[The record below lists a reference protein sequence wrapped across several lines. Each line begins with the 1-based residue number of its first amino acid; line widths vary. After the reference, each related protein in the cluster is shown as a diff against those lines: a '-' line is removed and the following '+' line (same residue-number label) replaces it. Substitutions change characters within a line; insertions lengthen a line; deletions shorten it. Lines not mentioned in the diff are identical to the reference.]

1 MRRSTR
7 GWNPSEK
14 ALQNIADQ
22 TLNVRDGEL
31 EPDAKIQREPDPK
44 NQKQAY
50 ESKHYVQWIEAEAA
64 ELQAIQERGV
74 YKLVRRTEDMKVIGS
89 RFSYKIKWSPQNP
102 NQIDRWKV
110 RFLVQG
116 YGLKKGVDFDETFS
130 PTALGASVKIFLYL
144 AHTLQMSLSVVDI
157 SNFFLYGKNERPMYC
172 EQPRGYEEKPR
183 EEWVWLLV
191 GSLYGTPSAPRQ
203 ASKELLKMM
212 SATGFRPL
220 VGDSRWFLKRF
231 DTKNFAMCVVHVD
244 DIALATTKAELRD
257 TVLGEWKT
265 FFRIK

>member
-1 MRRSTR
+1 M
-7 GWNPSEK
+7 
-14 ALQNIADQ
+14 
-22 TLNVRDGEL
+22 
-31 EPDAKIQREPDPK
+31 
-44 NQKQAY
+44 
-50 ESKHYVQWIEAEAA
+50 
-64 ELQAIQERGV
+64 
-74 YKLVRRTEDMKVIGS
+74 
-89 RFSYKIKWSPQNP
+89 
-102 NQIDRWKV
+102 
-110 RFLVQG
+110 
-116 YGLKKGVDFDETFS
+116 
-130 PTALGASVKIFLYL
+130 KIFLYL
-144 AHTLQMSLSVVDI
+144 AQTLQMSMSVIDI

-183 EEWVWLLV
+183 EEWVWLLI

-257 TVLGEWKT
+257 KVLGEWKKC
-265 FFRIK
+265 FRIKVDLMPKSFLNIQLEIRDGGKVLILSQNNDVEEYVSMRRRADCRAEKKRVATPLPSGYQYRKRGEIEGRGHNHAYLRACGKLIWLLKTRPDAAYAINCLCRNMSNSTEEDDQTANWLAR